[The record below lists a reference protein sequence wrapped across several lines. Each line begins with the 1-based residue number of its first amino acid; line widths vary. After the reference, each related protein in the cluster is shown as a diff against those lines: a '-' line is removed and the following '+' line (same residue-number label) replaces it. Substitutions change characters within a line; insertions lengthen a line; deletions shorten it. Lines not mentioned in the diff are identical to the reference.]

1 MQQDVLPLFA
11 RSDLDR
17 LRLAADILL
26 RLAEDG
32 AIPETLEA
40 ELVIFRD
47 RVEHAL
53 LLPPDATAAAPAA
66 HGTA

>member
-1 MQQDVLPLFA
+1 MQPDVLPLFA

-17 LRLAADILL
+17 LKLAADILL

-53 LLPPDATAAAPAA
+53 LLPGNAITAAPAVP
-66 HGTA
+66 GTA

>member
-1 MQQDVLPLFA
+1 MHDDGLPAFA
-11 RSDLDR
+11 QGDLER
-17 LRLAADILL
+17 LKLAAEIIL

-32 AIPETLEA
+32 AIPAPLET

-53 LLPPDATAAAPAA
+53 LRPPGPLSPTGPAA
-66 HGTA
+66 

>member
-1 MQQDVLPLFA
+1 MQPDGLPLFA

-17 LRLAADILL
+17 LKLAADILL
-26 RLAEDG
+26 RLGEDG

-53 LLPPDATAAAPAA
+53 LLPSDATTTAPAA

>member
-1 MQQDVLPLFA
+1 MQHDVLPLFA

-17 LRLAADILL
+17 LKLAADIIL

-53 LLPPDATAAAPAA
+53 LLPSHGTAAAPAA
-66 HGTA
+66 HQTA

>member
-53 LLPPDATAAAPAA
+53 LLPTDAPAAAPAA

>member
-53 LLPPDATAAAPAA
+53 LQPVPATPPAHAAHATA
-66 HGTA
+66 